1 MLSRDE
7 GLETFGLLEVDE
19 QGANLRIV
27 GVEKFKE
34 LVAIPRQIK
43 RNLEDFWKLSNLKR
57 NDRANMILLKTPGI
71 LHNRYKEYNKT

>member
-1 MLSRDE
+1 MR
-7 GLETFGLLEVDE
+7 
-19 QGANLRIV
+19 AV

-34 LVAIPRQIK
+34 FVVIATQIK

-57 NDRANMILLKTPGI
+57 NDRASMILLKTPEI